1 MIRYTLRCA
10 DGHDFESWFQSA
22 ETYDRLKTVGG
33 LSCAVCGSPEVEKAL
48 MAPRVTSSRHKA
60 AAAAEAP
67 AEPAAEA
74 PRPLADAPAPAPAE
88 DRATLL
94 SAPGSPLE
102 AAMRALR
109 EKVEATAENVGH
121 DFPRLAREMHEG
133 ETEDRPIY
141 GEATRE
147 EARELI
153 EDGIPV
159 APLPWSGRK
168 GN

>member
-22 ETYDRLKTVGG
+22 GTYDRLRAAGG

-48 MAPRVTSSRHKA
+48 MAPRV
-60 AAAAEAP
+60 AP
-67 AEPAAEA
+67 ARRKASAPAAEEA
-74 PRPLADAPAPAPAE
+74 ARPLADAPAPAAD
-88 DRATLL
+88 DRSTML

-102 AAMRALR
+102 AALRALR
-109 EKVEATAENVGH
+109 EKVEASAENVGR

-141 GEATRE
+141 GEATRD

-153 EDGIPV
+153 EDGVPV
-159 APLPWSGRK
+159 APLPWTGRK
-168 GN
+168 TN